1 MVTDKKT
8 IRCINFK
15 ANFKPTRNIPTL
27 VAILYCKLVYLV
39 PLIIKSRALWWQ
51 NVNTFNKQIVTK
63 ACNGHPGRS
72 VEPGSNM
79 AASLQHNRHPRQGY
93 FRDDMGSET
102 SRKYRCS
109 RRQLCWPEV
118 WSLEFRGGWGSW
130 W

>member
-8 IRCINFK
+8 VRCINFK

-63 ACNGHPGRS
+63 ACNGNPFLQMTQITYLYLCTDKIPHIKSTSTKTRRPVPPPYGLKKLTPKGRGHQIHCFQ
-72 VEPGSNM
+72 VMFP
-79 AASLQHNRHPRQGY
+79 
-93 FRDDMGSET
+93 
-102 SRKYRCS
+102 
-109 RRQLCWPEV
+109 
-118 WSLEFRGGWGSW
+118 
-130 W
+130 